1 MGNLLYGYCS
11 YDGILIGMNNGHSS
25 SVMGRAVSI
34 VRKKT
39 SRTTARYQEY
49 ERNDIVIQY
58 AVLIVDDDVKLVKLL
73 QTYFE
78 KEGCL
83 VYFATNGLDALQVVR
98 EQKPDIMILDL
109 MLPGLDGLDVCR
121 RIRKDNDIPIL
132 MLTARDEERDRLVGL
147 EIGADDYVT
156 KPFSPKEVVARA
168 KAILRRTN
176 KEVVRSGLIIAGKLM
191 IDLERHQVT
200 KAGLALELTPT
211 EFKIL
216 ELLTANAGRV
226 YSRLQIVEQTQ
237 GHTFEG
243 YERTIDAHIKNL
255 RRKVEINPKEP
266 QYIQT
271 IYGIGYKFASETNE

>member
-1 MGNLLYGYCS
+1 MGGLCPLFAKTIS
-11 YDGILIGMNNGHSS
+11 YRGKIPR
-25 SVMGRAVSI
+25 V
-34 VRKKT
+34 
-39 SRTTARYQEY
+39 Y
-49 ERNDIVIQY
+49 ERRDIVIQY

-83 VYFATNGLDALQVVR
+83 VYSTTNGLDALQVVR

-200 KAGLALELTPT
+200 KAGLVLELTPT

-216 ELLTANAGRV
+216 ELLAANAGRV